1 MSKAPDRS
9 NQTPKAKAKAKAK
22 PKAKPEPNAVSK
34 FDLYELCV
42 TEPVRLT
49 RFLRA
54 VHGNS
59 PRTLREDFSGS
70 AALARYWAQSDPRA
84 SALAVDVDPEPLAL
98 LKGLDRVETIR
109 GDALQCR
116 RSADVIACTNFPL
129 GYWHTR
135 AALVKY
141 LSHARACLNSR
152 GVLVADTYGGRDALI
167 PGQII
172 QHLVG
177 PDDERIEYT
186 FEQRSAD
193 PITARVVDAL
203 SFRVTPAR
211 KSRATI
217 FRDAFVY
224 DWRLWSIP
232 ELTDALHEAG
242 FKGVEVHDRLGGAIE
257 ETEKSSGTLR
267 ARPIT
272 DGQELDDNYVVY
284 VVARK

>member
-1 MSKAPDRS
+1 MSKAPARS
-9 NQTPKAKAKAKAK
+9 QRRAKTA
-22 PKAKPEPNAVSK
+22 PQSNTDQPSGRVSR

-54 VHGNS
+54 VHGKS

-84 SALAVDVDPEPLAL
+84 SALAVDIDPEPLSL
-98 LKGLDRVETIR
+98 LKNHDRVEAIR
-109 GDALQCR
+109 ADVLKCR

-141 LSHARACLNSR
+141 LTHARACLNPR
-152 GVLVADTYGGRDALI
+152 GVLVADTYGGRDALV

-186 FEQRSAD
+186 FEQRAAD

-203 SFRVTPAR
+203 SFRVTPAG
-211 KSRATI
+211 KSRATV

-232 ELTDALHEAG
+232 ELTDAMSEAG
-242 FKGVEVHDRLGGAIE
+242 FKGFEIHDRLGGAIE
-257 ETEKSSGTLR
+257 GTEKSQGTLR
-267 ARPIT
+267 VRPIT

>member
-1 MSKAPDRS
+1 MSKAPARS
-9 NQTPKAKAKAKAK
+9 QGIPK
-22 PKAKPEPNAVSK
+22 PKAPSK
-34 FDLYELCV
+34 LDLYELCV
-42 TEPVRLT
+42 TEPVRLA

-54 VHGNS
+54 AHGKS

-84 SALAVDVDPEPLAL
+84 SALAVDVDPEPLAI
-98 LKGLDRVETIR
+98 LKGLDRVE
-109 GDALQCR
+109 ALRSDVLACR
-116 RSADVIACTNFPL
+116 RKADVIACTNFPL

-141 LSHARACLNSR
+141 LRHARACLNPR
-152 GVLVADTYGGRDALI
+152 GVLVADTYGGRDALV
-167 PGQII
+167 PGEII

-193 PITARVVDAL
+193 PITARVIDAL
-203 SFRVTPAR
+203 SFRVTLAG
-211 KSRATI
+211 KTRAMV

-232 ELTDALHEAG
+232 ELTDAMHEVG
-242 FKGVEVHDRLGGAIE
+242 FRAVEVHDRLGGAIE
-257 ETEKSSGTLR
+257 GTAHDSGSLR
-267 ARPIT
+267 VRPIT
-272 DGQELDDNYVVY
+272 NGQELDDNYVVY

>member
-1 MSKAPDRS
+1 MSKAPVRS
-9 NQTPKAKAKAKAK
+9 RATSMARP
-22 PKAKPEPNAVSK
+22 VSK

-42 TEPVRLT
+42 TEPVRLA

-54 VHGNS
+54 LHGKS
-59 PRTLREDFSGS
+59 PRTLREDFCGS
-70 AALARYWAQSDPRA
+70 AALSRYWAQSDPRA
-84 SALAVDVDPEPLAL
+84 SALAVDIDPEPIAL
-98 LKGLDRVETIR
+98 LKGLDRVDAIR
-109 GDALQCR
+109 SDVLKCR

-135 AALVKY
+135 AALVRY
-141 LSHARACLNSR
+141 LTHARACLNPR

-203 SFRVTPAR
+203 SFRVTPAG
-211 KSRATI
+211 KSRATV

-232 ELTDALHEAG
+232 ELVDAMGEAG
-242 FKGVEVHDRLGGAIE
+242 FKSVEVHDRLGGAIE
-257 ETEKSSGTLR
+257 GSKGSSGTLR
-267 ARPIT
+267 VRPIT
-272 DGQELDDNYVVY
+272 DGRELDDNYVVY
-284 VVARK
+284 VVARR

>member
-1 MSKAPDRS
+1 MSKAPVRS
-9 NQTPKAKAKAKAK
+9 EPTSKATP
-22 PKAKPEPNAVSK
+22 VSK

-54 VHGNS
+54 VHGKS

-70 AALARYWAQSDPRA
+70 AALARYWAQSEPRA

-98 LKGLDRVETIR
+98 LRGLDRVEAIR
-109 GDALQCR
+109 SDVLKCR
-116 RSADVIACTNFPL
+116 RKADIIACTNFPL

-135 AALVKY
+135 AALVEY
-141 LSHARACLNSR
+141 LTHARACLNPR
-152 GVLVADTYGGRDALI
+152 GVLVADTYGGRDALV

-186 FEQRSAD
+186 FEQRAAD
-193 PITARVVDAL
+193 PITARVIDAL
-203 SFRVTPAR
+203 SFRVTPAGR
-211 KSRATI
+211 SRATV
-217 FRDAFVY
+217 FRDAFIY

-232 ELTDALHEAG
+232 ELTDAMSEAG
-242 FKGVEVHDRLGGAIE
+242 FRGVEVHDRLGGAIE
-257 ETEKSSGTLR
+257 GTETNSGTLR
-267 ARPIT
+267 VRPIT